1 MNIEEFPNDREV
13 INNMMIDEAN
23 EIEKEMLSLK
33 KIDRGYNKVYRNIP
47 RASDGKIINT
57 KIDVY
62 TTGSIG
68 SRIRDADTGEYYNY
82 KVGSRDE
89 DLFFKVSLATG
100 ECNSKNGSNTL
111 FYLSPH
117 HYMSH
122 LNVELDDSVI
132 NSWEEKRNIFLK
144 NNKKT
149 KSNNSE

>member
-13 INNMMIDEAN
+13 INNMMIDEAK

-62 TTGSIG
+62 TTGYIG
-68 SRIRDADTGEYYNY
+68 SRIRDAETGEYYNY
-82 KVGSRDE
+82 NVGSKYE
-89 DLFFKVSLATG
+89 DLFFKVALATG
-100 ECNSKNGSNTL
+100 ECNSKNGSSTL

-117 HYMSH
+117 QYMSH
-122 LNVELDDSVI
+122 LNVDLDDSVI
-132 NSWEEKRNIFLK
+132 NSWEEKRNYFLK
-144 NNKKT
+144 NNKVN
-149 KSNNSE
+149 KSE

>member
-62 TTGSIG
+62 TTGYIG
-68 SRIRDADTGEYYNY
+68 SRIRDAETGEYYNY
-82 KVGSRDE
+82 NVGSKYE
-89 DLFFKVSLATG
+89 DLFFKVALATG
-100 ECNSKNGSNTL
+100 ECNSKNGSSTL

-117 HYMSH
+117 QYMSH
-122 LNVELDDSVI
+122 LNVDLDDSVI
-132 NSWEEKRNIFLK
+132 NSWEEKRNYFLK
-144 NNKKT
+144 NNKVN
-149 KSNNSE
+149 KSE